1 MTAGT
6 LPSITSPFRQKLG
19 GWGEGD
25 ERGSEQGV
33 WGGARWAPAC
43 IPPEVNGAEP
53 DEHPDQQRGFLPQHD
68 GPVVIEPPAGCAGMG
83 WAPMGGG
90 GGGWEGEGGGE
101 GIEAHLVVRESRSA
115 VVM

>member
-1 MTAGT
+1 MSRGA
-6 LPSITSPFRQKLG
+6 S
-19 GWGEGD
+19 
-25 ERGSEQGV
+25 RGSG
-33 WGGARWAPAC
+33 GGARWAPAC

-90 GGGWEGEGGGE
+90 EGGMGRCVGGGE